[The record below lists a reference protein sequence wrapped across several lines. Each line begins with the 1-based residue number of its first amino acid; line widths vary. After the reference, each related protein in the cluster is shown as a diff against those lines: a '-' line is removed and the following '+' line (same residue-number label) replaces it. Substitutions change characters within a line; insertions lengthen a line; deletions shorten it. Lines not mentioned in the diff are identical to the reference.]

1 MKIKFLKVFENSSLN
16 PSKPNKRNEKYEN
29 LISKD
34 NISHSFNNLY
44 EIFPLPETSNI
55 LLYTAQ
61 AKKYIHHQ
69 L

>member
-1 MKIKFLKVFENSSLN
+1 MNNNLIFINMKIKFLKVFENSSLN

-44 EIFPLPETSNI
+44 EIFP
-55 LLYTAQ
+55 
-61 AKKYIHHQ
+61 
-69 L
+69 